1 MAISL
6 SQKQRAFTRMLA
18 DLIQFAYEQGYE
30 LTVGD
35 AFRDPR
41 LHGEHG
47 TKKGYGSS
55 KSVHKLR
62 LAMDLNLWVNGKYI
76 QTSDHPAW
84 DELHNH
90 WESIGGA
97 ERVPNNANHF
107 SLEHWGYR

>member
-6 SQKQRAFTRMLA
+6 SQKQRSFTRMLA

-35 AFRDPR
+35 AYRDPR
-41 LHGEHG
+41 LHGEYG
-47 TKKGYGSS
+47 KKKGYGSS

-62 LAMDLNLWVNGKYI
+62 LAMDLNLWVDGEYI

-84 DELHNH
+84 DELHSY
-90 WESIGGA
+90 WALIGGA
-97 ERVPNNANHF
+97 DRVPNDANHF
-107 SLEHWGYR
+107 SLEHWGCR